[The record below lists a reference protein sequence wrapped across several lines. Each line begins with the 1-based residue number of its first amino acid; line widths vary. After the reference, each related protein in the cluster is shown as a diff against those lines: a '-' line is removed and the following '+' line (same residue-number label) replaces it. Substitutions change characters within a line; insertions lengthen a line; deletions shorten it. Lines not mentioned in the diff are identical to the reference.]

1 MEVDLTPII
10 VSIVAI
16 VGVIMTSK
24 VFLNHKGSGSKV
36 LRSKIAEHED
46 YEKYLKK
53 MNTVYK
59 NKANSMER
67 PPMVEGEM
75 GELTDLIPELV
86 GAFGDNVPKWAQGL
100 LKDKEMLNFV
110 MTQVKQNPDKAKE
123 WFGKIVGKKNDSGQ
137 GQTDP
142 DVLSV

>member
-10 VSIVAI
+10 VSVVAI
-16 VGVIMTSK
+16 VGIVMTSK
-24 VFLNHKGSGSKV
+24 IFLNHKGSGSKV
-36 LRSKIAEHED
+36 LRDKIKEHEE

-59 NKANSMER
+59 NKANSIER
-67 PPMVEGEM
+67 APHVEGDM
-75 GELTDLIPELV
+75 GQLGELIPEIV

-110 MTQVKQNPDKAKE
+110 MTQVKNNPDKAKE
-123 WFGKIVGKKNDSGQ
+123 WFGKIVGKKSNDEKTNGSDE
-137 GQTDP
+137 T
-142 DVLSV
+142 LSV